1 MIGALQTAATG
12 MTAQQDNLDT
22 IANNLANASTAGFR
36 ERRLEFQDLIY
47 QNIIAPGSAATQQTT
62 NAAGL
67 QIGMGTRGASSE
79 ILTTQGQPE
88 QTGNP
93 LDLAIEGNGFFQ
105 IQQTDGTVGYTRA
118 GNFHLDNQGNI
129 VTADGDQLQPNIAI
143 PSGAMSV
150 TIGTDGTVSVQMA
163 GQQQSEVVGQITLAE
178 FPNPGGLESIG
189 DNLMIPTTASGD
201 PVIGTAGGSEGL
213 GTIQQGMLEQSNV
226 SVVEQFIDM
235 IEAQQSYQA
244 NSKVVTTA
252 QQMYQT
258 ADNMS
263 Q

>member
-105 IQQTDGTVGYTRA
+105 IQRTDGTVGYTRA

-143 PSGAMSV
+143 PSGAKSV

-163 GQQQSEVVGQITLAE
+163 GQQQSQVVGQITLAE

-201 PVIGTAGGSEGL
+201 PVIGNAGGSEGL

>member
-67 QIGMGTRGASSE
+67 QIGLGTRGASSE

-93 LDLAIEGNGFFQ
+93 LDLAIEGHGFFQ
-105 IQQTDGTVGYTRA
+105 IQQTNGTLAYTRA
-118 GNFHLDNQGNI
+118 GNFHLDNQGNL

-143 PSGAMSV
+143 PSGALSV
-150 TIGTDGTVSVQMA
+150 TIGSDGTVSVQMA
-163 GQQQSEVVGQITLAE
+163 GQQQSQVVGQITLAE

-189 DNLMIPTTASGD
+189 DNLLIPTTASGQ
-201 PVIGTAGGSEGL
+201 PVIGNPGGSEGL

-226 SVVEQFIDM
+226 SVVQEFIAM
-235 IEAQQSYQA
+235 IMAQRSYEA

-252 QQMYQT
+252 DQMYQV
-258 ADNMS
+258 ANNMK